1 MISNLGYFCAPLSP
15 PTWHMSA
22 NDMSAQRPTY
32 RYVAKCRDM
41 SPTCRLTCR
50 DISKCVV
57 FKYADIC
64 HDTTCH
70 QKRIERNIIV
80 EGSAHPGNSK
90 QPSQHTVFVWTEVLR
105 GPTPT
110 HPGNSKWPRQ
120 HMRFELLTMILRSPP
135 RWRRELCKDVS
146 LYKTCLL

>member
-1 MISNLGYFCAPLSP
+1 MLSYP
-15 PTWHMSA
+15 IATTTLLLLSQDADAASTPKQKIDFIPTRHMLA

-64 HDTTCH
+64 HDTTCR
-70 QKRIERNIIV
+70 QKRIERNI
-80 EGSAHPGNSK
+80 
-90 QPSQHTVFVWTEVLR
+90 TVQVLR
-105 GPTPT
+105 TQATRSDLASTQSSTGPKSYVVL
-110 HPGNSKWPRQ
+110 HPHTQ
-120 HMRFELLTMILRSPP
+120 ATRSD
-135 RWRRELCKDVS
+135 LDS
-146 LYKTCLL
+146 T